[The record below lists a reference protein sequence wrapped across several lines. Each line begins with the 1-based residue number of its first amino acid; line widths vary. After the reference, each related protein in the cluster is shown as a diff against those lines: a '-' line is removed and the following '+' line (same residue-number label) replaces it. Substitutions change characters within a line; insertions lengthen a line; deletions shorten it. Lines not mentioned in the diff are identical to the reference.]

1 MEVKNECK
9 SLNSL
14 SKVIEKA
21 HAICSKI
28 LLFEAVGME
37 EGEVRFFLGCNHVP
51 DHEKQNAYLELVREY
66 DKKTS
71 SKKT

>member
-1 MEVKNECK
+1 MKNECK
-9 SLNSL
+9 GLNSL

-21 HAICSKI
+21 HAICSKT
-28 LLFEAVGME
+28 LLFEAVGMVE
-37 EGEVRFFLGCNHVP
+37 SEVRFFLDCNHVS

-66 DKKTS
+66 DKKIS